1 MYAPRS
7 VIDNTA
13 VQSGPFGYT
22 DKGSFFSDMAVTEF
36 PKWIEVIYQG
46 FVWAIRVTYPSNGSL
61 MHGGVHTILKDKVK
75 KQKFFLKDGEHIVR
89 VSGRASPYNINR
101 CGQKLPY
108 YPKNIDYVL
117 SDSGFVSFSAIKR
130 RDSTWGTVRR
140 P

>member
-101 CGQKLPY
+101 CVVQRLW
-108 YPKNIDYVL
+108 
-117 SDSGFVSFSAIKR
+117 FSE
-130 RDSTWGTVRR
+130 STQGEPEGLGPLVGLT
-140 P
+140 

>member
-101 CGQKLPY
+101 CVRTKTL
-108 YPKNIDYVL
+108 V
-117 SDSGFVSFSAIKR
+117 F
-130 RDSTWGTVRR
+130 RDPTG
-140 P
+140 

>member
-1 MYAPRS
+1 M
-7 VIDNTA
+7 IDNTA

-101 CGQKLPY
+101 YGRK
-108 YPKNIDYVL
+108 KTTT
-117 SDSGFVSFSAIKR
+117 R
-130 RDSTWGTVRR
+130 RNQFIHQLLRESRVDFHETF
-140 P
+140 

>member
-1 MYAPRS
+1 MLSSPYAPRS

-101 CGQKLPY
+101 YGWKKDRQNVNKLL
-108 YPKNIDYVL
+108 NR
-117 SDSGFVSFSAIKR
+117 GCVSILER
-130 RDSTWGTVRR
+130 N
-140 P
+140 

>member
-1 MYAPRS
+1 MLSLPRS

-75 KQKFFLKDGEHIVR
+75 KEKFFLKDGEHIVR

-101 CGQKLPY
+101 YGRKKNYSTY
-108 YPKNIDYVL
+108 Y
-117 SDSGFVSFSAIKR
+117 SEE
-130 RDSTWGTVRR
+130 
-140 P
+140 

>member
-1 MYAPRS
+1 MLSLPRS

-75 KQKFFLKDGEHIVR
+75 KEKFFLKDGEHIVR

-101 CGQKLPY
+101 YGRKKNYSTY
-108 YPKNIDYVL
+108 YSEESIHPSNV
-117 SDSGFVSFSAIKR
+117 A
-130 RDSTWGTVRR
+130 
-140 P
+140 

>member
-1 MYAPRS
+1 M
-7 VIDNTA
+7 IDNTA

-75 KQKFFLKDGEHIVR
+75 KEKFFLKDGEHIVR

-101 CGQKLPY
+101 YGC
-108 YPKNIDYVL
+108 
-117 SDSGFVSFSAIKR
+117 S
-130 RDSTWGTVRR
+130 
-140 P
+140 